1 MCVYLQAFTGVHS
14 FQCRLKGKESH
25 KTVIIM
31 SLKRMTS
38 GTRGHWVTQN
48 PHLFPSLPPS
58 GTKNPCW
65 FSATI
70 CPSFYREARCV
81 RVCVWVCREVAMA
94 RRKGGRQ
101 RWTGGSHQERD
112 EEWFWMGNL
121 SLFLKEYLGVC
132 PSPAVQEARQTMR
145 EMKWEQVAACCLTW
159 NRVPL

>member
-38 GTRGHWVTQN
+38 GTRGHWVTPN

-81 RVCVWVCREVAMA
+81 RVCVCVCAVKSPWR
-94 RRKGGRQ
+94 GGRE
-101 RWTGGSHQERD
+101 GGS
-112 EEWFWMGNL
+112 
-121 SLFLKEYLGVC
+121 
-132 PSPAVQEARQTMR
+132 A
-145 EMKWEQVAACCLTW
+145 EQVAVIRKEMRSDSEWETCLFSSKNTW
-159 NRVPL
+159 VSALRQQSKRHGKRCERWNENRWRLVV